1 MKKVTI
7 DDLARMVT
15 KGFDETKKELH
26 ETEGRLRQEIKAVD
40 NRVSDVDERLSS
52 IEFYCPVTVLSA
64 WKTACGK
71 LKLFSKLNN

>member
-7 DDLARMVT
+7 DYLARMVT

-52 IEFYCPVTVLSA
+52 IEFLLSSNRIERLEDSMRQV
-64 WKTACGK
+64 KTI
-71 LKLFSKLNN
+71 LKIK